1 MNTQSISKMPG
12 VRSLEKEELQNV
24 DGGIILLIAGRAA
37 STLLFMYA
45 VDVAVNWED
54 HVEAFREGYNDGRKD

>member
-24 DGGIILLIAGRAA
+24 DGGSISPVAMAGIIAGI
-37 STLLFMYA
+37 A
-45 VDVAVNWED
+45 VAWISVCDK
-54 HVEAFREGYNDGRKD
+54 VEKIGRDIGKALAK